1 MWKRWA
7 MQSKL
12 SKYFYFTATFLFF
25 VVATLYLSDMI
36 VSQLVQG
43 LSISNEVFSLNYVE
57 NSGAA
62 FSIFKDAREFLIIAS
77 VVAICIVISYIIRNI
92 SSVSM
97 KQLFFFAMLSAGIGG
112 NLHERIAFGF
122 VRDYIQLN
130 FINFPVFNISDI
142 MINIGVLAVVIIIL
156 RKKI

>member
-1 MWKRWA
+1 
-7 MQSKL
+7 MQGKL
-12 SKYFYFTATFLFF
+12 SKLFYFTASFLFF

-36 VSQLVQG
+36 VSQLAQG
-43 LSISNEVFSLNYVE
+43 LSISNELFSLNYVE

-62 FSIFKDAREFLIIAS
+62 FNILKDAREFLIIAS

-97 KQLFFFAMLSAGIGG
+97 KHLFFFAMLCAGIGG

-130 FINFPVFNISDI
+130 FINFPIFNMADIFITIGGIALVCILVFYK
-142 MINIGVLAVVIIIL
+142 G
-156 RKKI
+156 R

>member
-1 MWKRWA
+1 
-7 MQSKL
+7 MQGKL
-12 SKYFYFTATFLFF
+12 SKYFYFTVSFLFF

-36 VSQLVQG
+36 VLQLAQG
-43 LSISNEVFSLNYVE
+43 LTISNEVFSLNYVE

-62 FSIFKDAREFLIIAS
+62 FSIFKDAREFLIISS
-77 VVAICIVISYIIRNI
+77 VAAICIVISYIIRNI
-92 SSVSM
+92 SSVPM
-97 KQLFFFAMLSAGIGG
+97 KHLFFFAMLCAGIGG

-130 FINFPVFNISDI
+130 FVDFPVFNISDI